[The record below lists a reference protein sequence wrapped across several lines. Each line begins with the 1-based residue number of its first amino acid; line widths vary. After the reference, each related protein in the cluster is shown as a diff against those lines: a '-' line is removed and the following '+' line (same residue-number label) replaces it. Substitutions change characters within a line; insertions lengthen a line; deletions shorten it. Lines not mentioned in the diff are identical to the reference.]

1 MLQIYI
7 NSQHLSKSMNR
18 TTLMMLAISIVL
30 MTTSCK
36 SSKGEKDDTTVYTVT
51 TPEVATTSITKDYV
65 ANIQSQKNIEIRAQE
80 QGILQDIYVDEGQTV
95 KAGQPLFRI
104 AIIGSA
110 QEVAKSKAEAE
121 QANIDLQNTS
131 KLVSNNIVS
140 RNAKRMAKAKLSAA
154 LADYNM
160 ARIHQQLAVIH
171 APFAGILG
179 RIPNKRGS
187 LIQNGDLLTNLS
199 DNTNMFIYFNVS
211 EPEYLD
217 YQMHVAER
225 SKLPLKLILANGETF
240 PTKGFIENIEGE
252 FDSETGNIPFR
263 AKFANY
269 RHILRNGETGTVRMN
284 IPKRNA
290 IIIPQ
295 QSTYEL
301 QDKKYVFIVDHHGF
315 THATPV
321 EIADEQQNVYII
333 SKGLKSTDRILVDG
347 VQKVKDGQFIKTRYK
362 SPVAVISS
370 LQLKAN

>member
-1 MLQIYI
+1 
-7 NSQHLSKSMNR
+7 MNR

-80 QGILQDIYVDEGQTV
+80 QGILQDIYVDEGQAV

-315 THATPV
+315 IHATPI

>member
-1 MLQIYI
+1 
-7 NSQHLSKSMNR
+7 MNR

>member
-1 MLQIYI
+1 
-7 NSQHLSKSMNR
+7 MNR
-18 TTLMMLAISIVL
+18 TSLMMLAISIVL
-30 MTTSCK
+30 MATSCK

-51 TPEVATTSITKDYV
+51 TPEVTTTSITKDYV

-217 YQMHVAER
+217 YQMHIAER

-269 RHILRNGETGTVRMN
+269 RHILRNGETGTIRMN